1 MKEQNDVNMAYKD
14 RPANIHEKIIAGIT
28 SFAYAW
34 VIIDL
39 IIAQSALG
47 VTDFAVR
54 QWVWFVII
62 SFSWLT
68 MSWPVLKKYLVAKKN
83 PKETKQ

>member
-1 MKEQNDVNMAYKD
+1 MKEQGGVSEAYRD
-14 RPANIHEKIIAGIT
+14 RPANIHEKIIAGIA

-47 VTDFAVR
+47 VTGFAVR

-62 SFSWLT
+62 SFSWMTLG
-68 MSWPVLKKYLVAKKN
+68 WPVLRKRLVVNKTS
-83 PKETKQ
+83 KETQ